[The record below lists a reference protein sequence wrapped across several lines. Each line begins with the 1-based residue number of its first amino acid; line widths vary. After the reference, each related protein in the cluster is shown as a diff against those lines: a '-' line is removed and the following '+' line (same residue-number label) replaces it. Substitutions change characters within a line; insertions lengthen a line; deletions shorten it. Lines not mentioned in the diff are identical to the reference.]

1 MSDDKDEVGSTQKA
15 LMGMMGLGA
24 GIGAMYMLLRGGWG
38 ARAKRL
44 FIEEPDVTL
53 DTMVPAD
60 EEIGALERE
69 QGRMLLAQL
78 LVELMRQGTT
88 DYNENREKLAEQ
100 GVRGPRD
107 VMVPNDMLHRVMFE
121 AWSSG
126 WRQAENKAALGLPP
140 DKRDVVTR
148 GYAYTDA
155 IQAVSK
161 RAKEGD
167 EAKAKIDTIRKLF
180 DERAERKRQAGR
192 GLDESEWELT
202 TAVSEIID
210 R

>member
-126 WRQAENKAALGLPP
+126 WRGGA
-140 DKRDVVTR
+140 
-148 GYAYTDA
+148 
-155 IQAVSK
+155 
-161 RAKEGD
+161 
-167 EAKAKIDTIRKLF
+167 
-180 DERAERKRQAGR
+180 
-192 GLDESEWELT
+192 
-202 TAVSEIID
+202 
-210 R
+210 